1 MRPDKNQ
8 YYIGIAEAVA
18 KRSTCLRRQYG
29 AVIVKDDPGLSLL
42 VITELPEANLT
53 AVTRGYVGV
62 KHMIFLTVSSMK
74 NVVLFMQKQMRLLTL
89 ILLI

>member
-18 KRSTCLRRQYG
+18 KRLASKTT
-29 AVIVKDDPGLSLL
+29 GLSLL
-42 VITELPEANLT
+42 VITELPEVNLT

>member
-29 AVIVKDDPGLSLL
+29 ADYLYWL
-42 VITELPEANLT
+42 
-53 AVTRGYVGV
+53 
-62 KHMIFLTVSSMK
+62 
-74 NVVLFMQKQMRLLTL
+74 
-89 ILLI
+89 